1 VLPTDTHGRRILA
14 ADRHELLRARP
25 PRGGPAGA
33 ARSLLAGLL
42 VGAAA
47 RLAPDASPAP
57 RPRVSR

>member
-14 ADRHELLRARP
+14 ADRYELLRSGRA
-25 PRGGPAGA
+25 PRRRPAGA
-33 ARSLLAGLL
+33 VRRLLAALL

-47 RLAPDASPAP
+47 RLAPEAVP